1 MDNNLIG
8 AQITKFRKAAGLTQE
23 ELGRAA
29 GVSTQAVS
37 RWECGGTPDVA
48 LLPAIAD
55 KLGVTIDALFG
66 REEGVPQ
73 DILDLA
79 CRYISAQPQG
89 KRLET
94 ICRMLFQVTQ
104 TMMPSGILN
113 GMIQFPARCTLPDTA
128 EGKQLLMRNGA
139 KLEEGLLFG
148 VVSEEFSFMT
158 LTPEPEAGWL
168 AYFAENDDYRKLF
181 AVLARPHCLELMER
195 LYSEKAHYIVAE
207 AAAAQLRLP
216 TAEVE
221 AILEEMY
228 EIHLLQ
234 RLEMELASGMIDTYI
249 VNDNSAYIPF
259 MLISRC
265 LIEKDMAF
273 YIQWIDRKSALLRKR
288 RQGQEKERRP

>member
-1 MDNNLIG
+1 M
-8 AQITKFRKAAGLTQE
+8 
-23 ELGRAA
+23 
-29 GVSTQAVS
+29 
-37 RWECGGTPDVA
+37 
-48 LLPAIAD
+48 
-55 KLGVTIDALFG
+55 
-66 REEGVPQ
+66 
-73 DILDLA
+73 
-79 CRYISAQPQG
+79 
-89 KRLET
+89 
-94 ICRMLFQVTQ
+94 
-104 TMMPSGILN
+104 
-113 GMIQFPARCTLPDTA
+113 
-128 EGKQLLMRNGA
+128 
-139 KLEEGLLFG
+139 
-148 VVSEEFSFMT
+148 
-158 LTPEPEAGWL
+158 
-168 AYFAENDDYRKLF
+168 
-181 AVLARPHCLELMER
+181 
-195 LYSEKAHYIVAE
+195 AE